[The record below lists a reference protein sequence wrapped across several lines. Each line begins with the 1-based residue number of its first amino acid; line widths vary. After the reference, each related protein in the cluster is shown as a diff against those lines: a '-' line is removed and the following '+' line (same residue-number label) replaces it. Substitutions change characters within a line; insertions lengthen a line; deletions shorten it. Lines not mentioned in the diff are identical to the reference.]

1 MTLKRLKPF
10 LQIAIIVS
18 LVVMVASFVVSSI
31 LTQGAVLAQRIEPSA
46 AASLFS
52 DPTTPGT
59 PIGSAQLMVIRDEAA
74 FLEGT
79 GEGGARFVSEKY
91 LRENSIYPLQVKT
104 VEFFRNIVAALA
116 GLVALVSSVL
126 WWRSR

>member
-1 MTLKRLKPF
+1 MTLKRLRPY
-10 LQIAIIVS
+10 LQIAMI
-18 LVVMVASFVVSSI
+18 LGVVVVLASFVVTSF

-52 DPTTPGT
+52 DATTPGT
-59 PIGSAQLMVIRDEAA
+59 PIGTPQMMVIWDQAA

-79 GEGGARFVSEKY
+79 GEGDARFVSEKY
-91 LRENSIYPLQVKT
+91 LRDNNIYPLQVKT
-104 VEFFRNIVAALA
+104 VEFFRNLIAAIA
-116 GLVALVSSVL
+116 GLGVLVLGVL